1 MRVLVTRPPQPG
13 ARTAQRLA
21 AMGHEPLMLPL
32 FEPLHDAEKAFAA
45 LADTRGPVAVT
56 SAEAIRAVTGRP
68 GDLAPHLNR
77 PLYAVGDAT
86 AEEARTAGFASVTAS
101 SGNGADLATLIAG
114 QPADQTAPAILYL
127 AGSPRAETFET
138 RAKALGLTLTVA
150 ECYRM
155 GPLDVPVEILRTIFA
170 TEAPDA
176 ILFYSR
182 QTAERFF
189 ALHEISTHLDAL
201 IGIRL
206 LCLSRTVA
214 DAVPPELQGHV
225 TIAEA
230 PDETIL
236 LSLI

>member
-1 MRVLVTRPPQPG
+1 MSKRCWRHPRCADRTGAGLRARLPGG
-13 ARTAQRLA
+13 ARRL
-21 AMGHEPLMLPL
+21 LP
-32 FEPLHDAEKAFAA
+32 H
-45 LADTRGPVAVT
+45 ADRRLCG
-56 SAEAIRAVTGRP
+56 
-68 GDLAPHLNR
+68 
-77 PLYAVGDAT
+77 AT

-155 GPLDVPVEILRTIFA
+155 RPLDVPVEILRTIFA

-189 ALHEISTHLDAL
+189 ALHDISTHLDAL

-225 TIAEA
+225 AIAET
-230 PDETIL
+230 PDETSL